1 MENLPSNLARLS
13 LEAFLMWHDDDA
25 MAEHM
30 LINSWHRFPKPVPWW
45 AYGILLSL
53 GLSLASVLVSVLG

>member
-1 MENLPSNLARLS
+1 MWQDEEMTGTWLELNLL
-13 LEAFLMWHDDDA
+13 
-25 MAEHM
+25 
-30 LINSWHRFPKPVPWW
+30 HRFPKPVPWW